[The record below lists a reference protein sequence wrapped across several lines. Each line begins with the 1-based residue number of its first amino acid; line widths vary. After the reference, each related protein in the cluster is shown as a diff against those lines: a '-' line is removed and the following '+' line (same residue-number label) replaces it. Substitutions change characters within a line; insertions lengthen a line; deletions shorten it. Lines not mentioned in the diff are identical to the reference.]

1 MVNLFLGDLSSI
13 LSTALLIIILAFI
26 IYSIINSS
34 KITNWRFRIIFLA
47 ITGLLLCIFA
57 ATRDNY
63 VLSVQGMIDGTG
75 TSGIFSTDSFQSN
88 IACLG
93 GAIIAFLS
101 LSGIFVR
108 NEKYRKIMFF
118 ILSSAI
124 IFKACLI
131 EISKIL
137 IL

>member
-1 MVNLFLGDLSSI
+1 MINLFWGDLTSI
-13 LSTALLIIILAFI
+13 LSTVLLIIILAFI
-26 IYSIINSS
+26 IYSIINSK
-34 KITNWRFRIIFLA
+34 KITNWRLRIIFLTIA
-47 ITGLLLCIFA
+47 GLLLCIFA

-75 TSGIFSTDSFQSN
+75 TSGIFSIDSLQSN

-93 GAIIAFLS
+93 GAIIAFSS

-118 ILSSAI
+118 TLSSAI
-124 IFKACLI
+124 IFKAILI
-131 EISKIL
+131 EISRIF
-137 IL
+137 IS